1 MTINATQRYTEEP
14 MRVYLSLIV
23 LLFFSFT
30 LFASNVDNSVV
41 IAVADEPPS
50 LDPTTNAA
58 AAIDQILNQN
68 VYEGLVRADRN
79 GNIEP
84 ALAES
89 FEVSSDGLTY
99 TFHLRRGVLF
109 HDGEPFTAND
119 VLATFTR
126 DMDKEYGHPHP
137 EYYAHIEK
145 IDTPDPY
152 TVVFHLDQVNAAF
165 ISLLALGDSVI
176 LPAHLPPDIKNHP
189 VGTGPFKFV
198 EWKLGDHLTL
208 VRFPG
213 YYRKGIPKLE
223 KVTFRFMPD
232 QASAFAALLS
242 GGVDI
247 VARVPAEIALG
258 AKDNPEIETIAGPQN
273 LVQILAINNARAP
286 FNDLR
291 VRQAIAYALDRKKII
306 QGSMFGYGTPIG
318 THLTPANPYYV
329 DLTGLYPHD
338 PDKARALLAAAGYPD
353 GFSTTLTLP
362 QPYEIHVRTGEI
374 IADQLSRVGI
384 KAKIELVD
392 WGQWLARVYH
402 QADYDLTVIGHI
414 GKLDPGLMLTGYGK
428 DRPDYYFRRGYDNPE
443 LDALLDQGMITL
455 DKTKRREIYA
465 KAEEIIARDVVNY
478 FIQDPDQIFL
488 LKKGLSGFS
497 LYPIYLI
504 NVTELFWSS

>member
-1 MTINATQRYTEEP
+1 MTYR
-14 MRVYLSLIV
+14 SKF
-23 LLFFSFT
+23 LFFFVVS
-30 LFASNVDNSVV
+30 LLVAAGFALGGAVDNSMV
-41 IAVADEPPS
+41 IAVPDEPPS

-68 VYEGLVRADRN
+68 VYEGLVRADQN

-89 FEVSSDGLTY
+89 FEVSGDGLTY

-119 VLATFTR
+119 VVATFTR

-137 EYYAHIEK
+137 EYYADIK
-145 IDTPDPY
+145 SINAPDQY
-152 TVVFHLDQVNAAF
+152 TVVFHLDRVDAAF

-176 LPAHLPPDIKNHP
+176 LPADLPPDIKNHP

-198 EWKLGDHLTL
+198 EWKLGDHLTIA
-208 VRFPG
+208 RFSA
-213 YYRKGIPKLE
+213 YYREGVPKLD

-232 QASAFAALLS
+232 QASGLAALLS

-258 AKDNPEIETIAGPQN
+258 VKDNPEIETVAGPQN

-291 VRQAIAYALDRKKII
+291 VRQAIAYALDRDKII

-338 PDKARALLAAAGYPD
+338 PDKARDLLAAAGYPN

-374 IADQLSRVGI
+374 IADQLSRIGI
-384 KAKIELVD
+384 EAKIELVD
-392 WGQWLARVYH
+392 WGQWLSRVYH

-414 GKLDPGLMLTGYGK
+414 GKLDPGLMLTGYSGARK
-428 DRPDYYFRRGYDNPE
+428 DYYFRRGYDNPE
-443 LDALLDQGMITL
+443 LDALLDRGMRTL
-455 DKTKRREIYA
+455 DKVKRREIYA
-465 KAEEIIARDVVNY
+465 QAEEIIARDVVNY

-488 LKKGLSGFS
+488 LKKGISGFS

>member
-1 MTINATQRYTEEP
+1 MSYKRLFIFFAVFWVAIAGSALGGAT
-14 MRVYLSLIV
+14 
-23 LLFFSFT
+23 
-30 LFASNVDNSVV
+30 DNSIV
-41 IAVADEPPS
+41 IAVPDEPPC

-68 VYEGLVRADRN
+68 VYEGLVRVN
-79 GNIEP
+79 PKGEIEP

-89 FEVSSDGLTY
+89 YEVSSDGLTY
-99 TFHLRRGVLF
+99 TFHLRHGVLF
-109 HDGEPFTAND
+109 HNGEPFTAKD

-126 DMDKEYGHPHP
+126 DMNKEYGHPHP
-137 EYYAHIEK
+137 EYYAHIKK
-145 IDTPDPY
+145 IETPDPY
-152 TVVFHLDQVNAAF
+152 TVIFHLDQVDAAF

-176 LPAHLPPDIKNHP
+176 LPANLPSDIKNHP

-208 VRFPG
+208 ARFPK
-213 YYRKGIPKLE
+213 YYQKGVPKLDR
-223 KVTFRFMPD
+223 VTFRFMPD
-232 QASAFAALLS
+232 QASALAALLS

-247 VARVPAEIALG
+247 VARVSAEIALG
-258 AKDNPEIETIAGPQN
+258 VKDNQQITTVAGPQN
-273 LVQILAINNARAP
+273 LVQLLAINNARVP

-291 VRQAIAYALDRKKII
+291 IRQAIAYALNRSEII

-329 DLTGLYPHD
+329 DLTGLYPYD
-338 PDKARALLAAAGYPD
+338 PSKARALLAAAGYPN

-362 QPYEIHVRTGEI
+362 QNYAIHVRTGEI

-384 KAKIELVD
+384 KAKIELID
-392 WGQWLARVYH
+392 WGQWLSRVYH

-414 GKLDPGLMLTGYGK
+414 GKLDPGLMLTGYSRERK
-428 DRPDYYFRRGYDNPE
+428 DYYFRRGYDNPK
-443 LDALLDQGMITL
+443 LDDLLDLGMRTL
-455 DKTKRREIYA
+455 DKAKRKKIYA
-465 KAEEIIARDVVNY
+465 QAEEIIARDVVNY

-488 LKKGLSGFS
+488 LKKGITGFS

-504 NVTELFWSS
+504 NVAALSWSS